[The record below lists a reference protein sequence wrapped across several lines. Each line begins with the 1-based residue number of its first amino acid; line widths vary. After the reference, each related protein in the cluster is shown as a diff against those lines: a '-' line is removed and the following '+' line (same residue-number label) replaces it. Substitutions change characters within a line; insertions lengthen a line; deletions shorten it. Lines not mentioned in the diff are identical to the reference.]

1 METVLLRPPPPDSTF
16 KEHMRNR
23 VFSDEGKPRNIFFA
37 STFPLKKRWG
47 GLMQDSKWKE
57 KNGRKSLGQ
66 QQAGKNE

>member
-47 GLMQDSKWKE
+47 GANAGFKMERKEWKKE
-57 KNGRKSLGQ
+57 LG
-66 QQAGKNE
+66 ATASREE